1 MYEEYKDRRY
11 VVFNVSELSKIDF
24 EQVIEVSNQTIR
36 KSLDETKTFIKW
48 EGTAP
53 ACVSNLTT
61 KEGPYTHVEM
71 LNILSTKEWN
81 KFA

>member
-53 ACVSNLTT
+53 AFVSNLTT

>member
-53 ACVSNLTT
+53 AFVSNLTT
-61 KEGPYTHVEM
+61 KEGPYTHDEM